1 MVSNYTLSLQKQQIL
16 QRLMQSRSSTLSLVA
31 GLDPEIFRTQAHS
44 DFSPVGWHFGHIGYT
59 ESVWLLRRC
68 AKLAPI
74 EPSYDRL
81 FAADSLPKRERTNLP
96 TYAEICDYLKRIRQ
110 DVCSYLEEISDRE
123 MRSQEKLWYWLVQ
136 HESQHCE
143 TIAIVLQML
152 GHNRHPPALLVRNN
166 SSGNGDRDT
175 DLTEMVQIPAGS
187 FVQGY
192 SAIDALDNELG
203 EHQVD
208 LPTYWLDR
216 YPVTRAAYQE
226 FIDADGYKQQRWW
239 SDAGWQWLESY
250 RTEMPSPQPLYWQSW
265 AVTDEHPVCGASWY
279 EADAYARFRGKRLP
293 TEAEWEK
300 AARWNPHMHRSQIYP
315 WGDSSPEQLH
325 CNHNQFQGMTTPV
338 NAFPLGQSAYGCY
351 DMLGNVWEW
360 TASLFQ
366 PYPAF
371 SSFPYPGYSSTYFDR
386 SHYVLK
392 GGSWATRPWA
402 LRVSFRNWYYPH
414 VRQIFA
420 GFRCARDA

>member
-1 MVSNYTLSLQKQQIL
+1 MVSNYTLFSQKQQIL
-16 QRLMQSRSSTLSLVA
+16 QRLMQSRASTLSLVA
-31 GLDPEIFRTQAHS
+31 GLDPEILRAQAHP
-44 DFSPVGWHFGHIGYT
+44 DFSPVGWHVGHIGYT
-59 ESVWLLRRC
+59 ESLWLLRRC
-68 AKLAPI
+68 ANLDPI

-81 FAADSLPKRERTNLP
+81 FAADSLPKQERTNLP
-96 TYAEICDYLKRIRQ
+96 TYAEIYGYLDRIRQ
-110 DVCSYLEEISDRE
+110 NACSYLEQLSDRE
-123 MRSQEKLWYWLVQ
+123 MRSQEKLWRWLVQ

-152 GHNRHPPALLVRNN
+152 SHDRPPKAPLTYSN
-166 SSGNGDRDT
+166 SNGNGHRDT
-175 DLTEMVQIPAGS
+175 ALTEMVQIPAGS

-208 LPTYWLDR
+208 LPTYWIDR

-226 FIDADGYKQQRWW
+226 FIDVDGYNQQRWW

-265 AVTDEHPVCGASWY
+265 AVTDEHPVCGVSWY
-279 EADAYARFRGKRLP
+279 EVDAYARFRGKRLP

-300 AARWNPHMHRSQIYP
+300 AARWNPGLNCSQIYP
-315 WGDSSPEQLH
+315 WGDSPPEQLH
-325 CNHNQFQGMTTPV
+325 CNYGRSQSMTTPV
-338 NAFPLGQSAYGCY
+338 NAFPLGQSAYGCH

-366 PYPAF
+366 PYPGF

-392 GGSWATRPWA
+392 GGSWATLPWA
-402 LRVSFRNWYYPH
+402 LRTSFRNWYYPH
-414 VRQIFA
+414 IRQIFA